1 MNTYLKILSTL
12 IFTLSAWVLQAQNFD
27 SLTVVNSSYD
37 ALLRSEEGLMHTLF
51 YKHKNDVLLN
61 STGTYGSAHYYPSVN
76 GIYNRSLF
84 ETENVFNENYFTLEG
99 VKPFT
104 NITYV
109 NASRK
114 EQLFKIKHIQKFGKL
129 LFFNFDLNKISSPGA
144 YINQEANNSDFNGTL
159 KFNSKKDN
167 YHIIFSTEIKRLFYE
182 ENGGLLNIADFEN
195 SIYDNERTYNVNLNS
210 SNSYFKSYTYNLEQR
225 LDLFKVNALPV
236 YLKHKT
242 TYTTNKRVFYDN
254 DPLSS
259 IYRNNYIDTLVTI
272 DSISNSELT
281 NMAFVGF
288 RSKDFSFELFG
299 QYDYIDYA
307 QTFGIDTIY
316 HNTYA
321 GFGSSY
327 NKNDIK
333 ADLIA
338 KYGVYGYRQND
349 VEAELIVV
357 ANKEKYKLEFGT
369 NYFLT
374 EPNLN
379 FVNYTSNH
387 FDWKN
392 YSLEKQ
398 SLLGF
403 NVDFELKKWELE
415 FSVET
420 KLLTNTLYFDSLAEA
435 RQDKNNNAITNFSL
449 AKNYKLLN
457 FHFRTAVIYQL
468 TSDKYTYP
476 LPDVIARQVAYY
488 EKYIFK
494 RALKIQFGVGA
505 SYTTDY
511 YGYAYMPAL
520 TQFYTQNHTQ
530 LGYYPNIDVFLN
542 THLKRAQIFLKY
554 EHINAGRSL
563 EKSYAVPRFPSLNKS
578 LKFGV
583 SWNLF
588 D

>member
-1 MNTYLKILSTL
+1 M
-12 IFTLSAWVLQAQNFD
+12 SAWVLQAQNFD

-37 ALLRSEEGLMHTLF
+37 SLLRSEEGLMYTLF
-51 YKHKNDVLLN
+51 YKHKRDILLN
-61 STGTYGSAHYYPSVN
+61 NTGTFGSAYYYPSVS
-76 GIYNRSLF
+76 GIFSKHLIEPNNAF
-84 ETENVFNENYFTLEG
+84 HNNYFALEG

-144 YINQEANNSDFNGTL
+144 YINQEANNSDFSGTL
-159 KFNSKKDN
+159 KFKTKNNN

-182 ENGGLLNIADFEN
+182 ENGGLSDIEDFEN

-210 SNSYFKSYTYNLEQR
+210 SNSYFKSYAYNLEQR

-236 YLKHKT
+236 YLKHKIS
-242 TYTTNKRVFYDN
+242 YASQKRVFYDN

-259 IYRNNYIDTLVTI
+259 IYQNIYIDTLATI
-272 DSISNSELT
+272 DSIYTNKLT
-281 NMAFVGF
+281 NMAFLGF
-288 RSKDFSFELFG
+288 RSNDFSFELLG
-299 QYDYIDYA
+299 QYDYINYA
-307 QTFGIDTIY
+307 QTYGIDTIY
-316 HNTYA
+316 HNTYT
-321 GFGSSY
+321 GFGASY
-327 NKNDIK
+327 KKNDVK

-338 KYGVYGYRQND
+338 KYSIYGYRQND
-349 VEAELIVV
+349 VEAELIVL
-357 ANKEKYKLEFGT
+357 ANKEKYTLELGV

-374 EPNLN
+374 EPDLN

-392 YSLEKQ
+392 YSFDKQ

-403 NVDFELKKWELE
+403 NVDFELKKWQLE
-415 FSVET
+415 FSAET

-435 RQDKNNNAITNFSL
+435 KQDKNNNSITNFSL

-457 FHFRTAVIYQL
+457 FHFRTALIYQL
-468 TSDKYTYP
+468 TSDKYIYP
-476 LPDVIARQVAYY
+476 LPDIIARQVAYY

-494 RALKIQFGVGA
+494 GALKIQFGVGA

-511 YGYAYMPAL
+511 YGYAYNPAL

-563 EKSYAVPRFPSLNKS
+563 EKSYAVPGYPSLNKS